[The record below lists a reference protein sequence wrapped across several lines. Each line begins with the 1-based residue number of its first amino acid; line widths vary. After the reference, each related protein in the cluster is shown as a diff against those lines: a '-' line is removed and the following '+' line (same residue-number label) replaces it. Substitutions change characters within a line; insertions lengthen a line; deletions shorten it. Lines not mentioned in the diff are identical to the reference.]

1 MERIIVLKCGGSTM
15 EELPDHFFSNISVL
29 KNNGYQPII
38 VHGGGPAIQEMLDQL
53 QIKSEFVDGLR
64 KTNKKAMDAV
74 EMVLTGKINNMIS
87 YKLNQA
93 GIQAM
98 GLCGTDANLL
108 LAKAKDFER
117 YGYVGEI
124 TKVNSAILKS
134 IVASGVVP
142 VIAPVAIG
150 DDGERFNINADTA
163 AGEIAK
169 AMQALQL
176 IFVTDVPGIMNKNQL
191 LPCVTDEEI
200 EQMLADGTIHGGMIP
215 KVKAAVQCLNEDL
228 EEVMIVDAKQAYPL
242 HQEQFKGTII
252 KKSVGVV

>member
-1 MERIIVLKCGGSTM
+1 
-15 EELPDHFFSNISVL
+15 
-29 KNNGYQPII
+29 
-38 VHGGGPAIQEMLDQL
+38 
-53 QIKSEFVDGLR
+53 
-64 KTNKKAMDAV
+64 
-74 EMVLTGKINNMIS
+74 
-87 YKLNQA
+87 
-93 GIQAM
+93 
-98 GLCGTDANLL
+98 LL

-191 LPCVTDEEI
+191 LPGVTDEEV
-200 EQMLADGTIHGGMIP
+200 EQKLADGSMHGGMIP
-215 KVKAAVQCLNEDL
+215 KVKAAVECLNEVH

-242 HQEQFKGTII
+242 HQEQFKARII
-252 KKSVGVV
+252 KKSVGVVED